1 MTFLKSALMI
11 SGISPECAAMNR
23 CLSGEV
29 LEQTAQKGC
38 GSSVP
43 GGTQKQVGWGPKK
56 SDLVLDLVAGNSAWG
71 RGNETWQF
79 LRSLPT

>member
-43 GGTQKQVGWGPKK
+43 GGTQKQVG
-56 SDLVLDLVAGNSAWG
+56 
-71 RGNETWQF
+71 
-79 LRSLPT
+79 